1 MILKIRQ
8 TGLDKEKNSVQRN
21 SRVVTDELG
30 IYRVLCAKK
39 AKQTLQTL
47 SQV

>member
-8 TGLDKEKNSVQRN
+8 TGLDKEKNCAQRN
-21 SRVVTDELG
+21 SHDVTDELG
-30 IYRVLCAKK
+30 INGVLCAKR